1 MSSIS
6 TCLWFDRDAEAAARF
21 YTSLVPNSRIDRIVP
36 YPADT
41 PSGKQG
47 ETMLAEFTLDGQR
60 YQALN
65 GGPYYTLSPAASIV
79 VLTGSQAETDRL
91 WDALLEGG
99 APQQCGWLTDRYGLS
114 WQIVP
119 RRLIEIMT
127 EGNADK
133 ARRATEA
140 MMQQIKLDIAEI
152 ERACETA

>member
-6 TCLWFDRDAEAAARF
+6 TCLWFDKDAEAAARL
-21 YTSLVPNSRIDRIVP
+21 YTSLVPNSRVERIVP

-47 ETMLAEFTLDGQR
+47 DTMLVEFTLDGQH
-60 YQALN
+60 YQGLN
-65 GGPYYTLSPAASIV
+65 GGAHYTLTPAASIV
-79 VLTGSQAETDRL
+79 ALTGSQAETDRL

-99 APQQCGWLTDRYGLS
+99 SPQQCGWLTDRYGLS

-119 RRLIEIMT
+119 RRLIEIMN
-127 EGNADK
+127 EGDADK

-140 MMQQIKLDIAEI
+140 MMRQVKIDIAEI
-152 ERACETA
+152 ERACAPM